1 MSDDL
6 DVGLYDDLISVGETL
21 DVDEAQAVAI
31 YDEVRDDLLT
41 DLIGQADI
49 YSRPPGY
56 AARPRSGPVNDDGTT
71 EAR

>member
-1 MSDDL
+1 MSDL
-6 DVGLYDDLISVGETL
+6 DVGIYDDIISVGEAL
-21 DVDEAQAVAI
+21 GVSEEQAEAI
-31 YDEVRDDLLT
+31 YDEVRDDLL
-41 DLIGQADI
+41 DEIISQADI

>member
-1 MSDDL
+1 MSDL
-6 DVGLYDDLISVGETL
+6 DVGLYDDLIVVGEAL
-21 DVDEAQAVAI
+21 DVDEERAAEI
-31 YDEVRDDLLT
+31 YGEVRDDLL
-41 DLIGQADI
+41 DELISQADI

>member
-1 MSDDL
+1 MSDL
-6 DVGLYDDLISVGETL
+6 DVGIYDDIISVGETL
-21 DVDEAQAVAI
+21 GVSEEQAEAI
-31 YDEVRDDLLT
+31 YDEVRDDLL
-41 DLIGQADI
+41 DEIISQADL